1 MALETPKPR
10 PNKEIPMPGIKSE
23 EVETRNTNS
32 KIEDKLDQL
41 ASLKNIE
48 LVKIHRTSLPTTS
61 LPTADSKGAEVS
73 DATVHRTQ
81 RSPEELEEEVKTKA
95 NDKSKNEQ

>member
-10 PNKEIPMPGIKSE
+10 PSKEIPMHDPTAMPGIKSE
-23 EVETRNTNS
+23 EVETINTNL

-61 LPTADSKGAEVS
+61 HPTADSKGAEVS

-81 RSPEELEEEVKTKA
+81 RSPEEL
-95 NDKSKNEQ
+95 